1 MKTAIIFHVALE
13 KTGSNSTAKSL
24 QCMKRSEE
32 GKAARTTEAT
42 QTADITCY
50 GKNPVLEEFE
60 LYVIGDTNN
69 KLIEG
74 PVVGAAQVPEDSIW
88 KAKCELDDLAKVMER
103 IANPVYPR
111 SRVYR

>member
-50 GKNPVLEEFE
+50 GKDPVLEEFE

-88 KAKCELDDLAKVMER
+88 KAKCELDDLNKVMKR
-103 IANPVYPR
+103 IANLVYLR